1 MRCKAGQW
9 TAPFQRGKL
18 RHFFEV
24 YFGQTTSAGLPV
36 GCFGSV
42 LAEVVAVK
50 ESLGDAGVAGDQGES
65 PVGHAGYGFEDYRV
79 VGGVVG
85 VLAPAEGGVTG
96 YEDGGDG
103 EWVDSLLL
111 EVVDDGKASLVN
123 VTASDGFIGE
133 DGRDGNG
140 AVEVVGVRRSK
151 RWNRQACL
159 REAGCVLRV
168 GVDHRADAGEFA
180 IEQRMGVEVGG
191 RLQRAVDDLAVQ
203 VGYDHVLRP
212 QVVVVDS
219 RRLDD
224 DEPLLA
230 IDPAG
235 VAEGVEDQA
244 TFDEFEVGFKDSGSQ
259 LFQQHGFPSPS
270 LNMQTMAHLFP

>member
-1 MRCKAGQW
+1 M
-9 TAPFQRGKL
+9 KL
-18 RHFFEV
+18 RHFFEL

-36 GCFGSV
+36 GGTGSV

-50 ESLGDAGVAGDQGES
+50 EALGDAGVPGDQSEGS
-65 PVGHAGYGFEDYRV
+65 IGHAGYGFEDYRV
-79 VGGVVG
+79 VGGVLG
-85 VLAPAEGGVTG
+85 VLAPAERGVAG

-103 EWVDSLLL
+103 KWVDSLLL

-123 VTASDGFIGE
+123 VTASDGLVGE
-133 DGRDGNG
+133 AGRHWDG
-140 AVEVVGVRRSK
+140 AVEVVGVGGAK
-151 RWNRQACL
+151 GGDRQARL

-168 GVDHRADAGEFA
+168 GVDHRANAGEFA
-180 IEQRMGVEVGG
+180 VEQRMGIEVGG

-203 VGYDHVLRP
+203 VGYDPVLRP
-212 QVVVVDS
+212 QDVVVDS

-230 IDPAG
+230 IDAAG

-270 LNMQTMAHLFP
+270 CKQFRIYFRSLRRSYRIDDSG